1 MGLSLCLGG
10 QVEPAEIQHLPALP
24 ALPHLLPVLDALV
37 IVLVLV
43 LCGGHLVYE
52 VLQAARER
60 SLLLVSEAVVQR
72 VVDGGP
78 EVGNGETL

>member
-1 MGLSLCLGG
+1 M
-10 QVEPAEIQHLPALP
+10 EPAQIQHLPALP
-24 ALPHLLPVLDALV
+24 ALSHLLPVLDALV

-43 LCGGHLVYE
+43 LCGGHLVYQ

-60 SLLLVSEAVVQR
+60 PLLLVSETVVQR
-72 VVDGGP
+72 VVDCGS